1 MNHETQPGHNPPDI
15 TPFACP
21 REDLPPEWRPV
32 HDDLM
37 SKGFH
42 TAATHLRQMATYM
55 EAGEYWN
62 NNRGGKR

>member
-21 REDLPPEWRPV
+21 RDALPADWRPV
-32 HDDLM
+32 YDDLM
-37 SKGFH
+37 RKGFP
-42 TAATHLRQMATYM
+42 TAANHLRQMVHYM
-55 EAGEYWN
+55 SPDEYWD